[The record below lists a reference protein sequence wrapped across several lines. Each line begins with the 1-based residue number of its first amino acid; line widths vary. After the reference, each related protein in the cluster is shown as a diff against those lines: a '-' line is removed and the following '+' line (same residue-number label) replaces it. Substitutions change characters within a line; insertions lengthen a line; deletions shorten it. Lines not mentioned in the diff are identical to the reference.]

1 MAEKPTSTLTKKA
14 STASHQPSSKLTKL
28 TSTVLAWQLKQMN
41 RLGHL
46 LSGVSVVGATLLTT
60 SSLNLAQ
67 FMENQAQS
75 MFYLLRGPIAP
86 NEDIVILAIDDQSIS
101 IPEDYYG
108 TDSKQYAYL
117 EPLKSFPYQR
127 HAYAIAIEKLIA
139 SGARSV
145 AINVLF
151 DTPSSYG
158 VEDDEKL
165 RSSLQQHGTKVT
177 LAALYEN
184 SHTYQGQTTQLKL
197 PSQMFL
203 TGATSVGLVNFPIE
217 PDGKIH
223 KLASELHKLTP
234 EENALTP
241 KIPTFSEA
249 VLRSAN
255 VKYPKPKGSRIYFN
269 GAAGTFKVIP
279 FWYLFDPQNWDTF
292 LQQGKVFQD
301 KIVLIGATAK
311 LSNDYHPVAVSDS
324 WLYQTPM
331 SGVEIHASAI
341 ATLMEGKTVALAIE
355 TPQGRGLF
363 VLALVGGY
371 AVIVARIKR
380 GISRLVYCLGG
391 AIAWSTT
398 SYILFVYAQF
408 LIPTAVPVGAITLI
422 GLGYLGT
429 EAFRE
434 IVRKSQ
440 LIDIFQK
447 YASHY
452 VVQEILSQQDDLRDL
467 LQQRSKAVSGK
478 ILDWRYKIVKVLG
491 SGGFS
496 ETYVAEDTKLPGN
509 PLCVVKQLKPVN
521 NKSEQLA
528 VARRLFN
535 SEAQTLQKLG
545 THNQIPQLLAYF
557 EEEEEFYLVQEYIIG
572 HALSQE
578 LPKGKRLPQTAVIE
592 ILRDLLQTLTFVHQ
606 NGVIHRDIKPSN
618 IIRREKD
625 QKLVLIDFGAVK
637 EVTTQLLDH
646 QEQTAF
652 TIGIGTKGYAPTEQC
667 FGRPQ
672 YSSDIYAVGM
682 IGIKALTGM
691 TPHEIVRDANGELK
705 WIDKA
710 YVSHTLAN
718 ILSQMVREDFQQRY
732 QSAPQ
737 ALAALNN
744 LINSEEGQL
753 PTQGVSMTT
762 VILEDDSDTPTTPWT
777 GALDETPSI
786 SSTSILPP
794 RNQS

>member
-1 MAEKPTSTLTKKA
+1 MAEEPTSTLTKKA
-14 STASHQPSSKLTKL
+14 SSASHQPSSKLTKV
-28 TSTVLAWQLKQMN
+28 TSTVLAWQSKLMT

-46 LSGVSVVGATLLTT
+46 LSGVSVVGSALLTT
-60 SSLNLAQ
+60 SGLNLPQ

-75 MFYLLRGPIAP
+75 IFYLLRGPIATT
-86 NEDIVILAIDDQSIS
+86 EDIVILAIDDQSIS

-108 TDSKQYAYL
+108 TDPHLYAYL
-117 EPLKSFPYQR
+117 EPLKAFPYQR
-127 HAYAIAIEKLIA
+127 HAYAYAIEKLIVA
-139 SGARSV
+139 GARSV
-145 AINVLF
+145 AVNVVF

-158 VEDDEKL
+158 VKDDEKL
-165 RSSLQQHGTKVT
+165 RSSLQRYGAKVT

-184 SHTYQGQTTQLKL
+184 SQTYQGRTTQLKL
-197 PSQMFL
+197 PQQMFL
-203 TGATSVGLVNFPIE
+203 TGATSVGLVNFPVE
-217 PDGKIH
+217 ENGKIH
-223 KLASELHKLTP
+223 RLASEFPKLIP
-234 EENALTP
+234 EENALSV
-241 KIPTFSEA
+241 KIPAFDEA

-269 GAAGTFKVIP
+269 GSAGTFKVIP
-279 FWYLFDPQNWDTF
+279 FWYLFDTQNWDTF
-292 LQQGKVFQD
+292 LQQGKIFKD
-301 KIVLIGATAK
+301 KIVLIGATAR

-331 SGVEIHASAI
+331 SGVEIHANAI
-341 ATLMEGKTVALAIE
+341 ATLMEGKTVASAIE

-363 VLALVGGY
+363 VLVLVGGC
-371 AVIVARIKR
+371 AVIVARKKR
-380 GISRLVYCLGG
+380 GASRFVWCLVV
-391 AIAWSTT
+391 AIAWTGI
-398 SYILFVYAQF
+398 SYVLFVYGQ
-408 LIPTAVPVGAITLI
+408 LIFPTAVPVGAIVFI

-429 EAFRE
+429 EVFRE

-467 LQQRSKAVSGK
+467 LQQRSIAVSGK

-521 NKSEQLA
+521 NKSDQLA

-557 EEEEEFYLVQEYIIG
+557 EQEEEFYLVQEYIIG

-578 LPKGKRLPQTAVIE
+578 LPIGKRLPETAVIE
-592 ILRDLLQTLTFVHQ
+592 ILRDLLQTLAFVHQ
-606 NGVIHRDIKPSN
+606 NSVIHRDIKPSN

-625 QKLVLIDFGAVK
+625 KKLVLIDFGAVK
-637 EVTTQLLDH
+637 EATTQLLDH

-682 IGIKALTGM
+682 IGIKALTGIA
-691 TPHEIVRDANGELK
+691 PHEIARDTNGELK
-705 WIDKA
+705 WLDRAK
-710 YVSHTLAN
+710 VSHTLAN
-718 ILSQMVREDFQQRY
+718 ILSKMVREDFQQRY
-732 QSAPQ
+732 QSAQ
-737 ALAALNN
+737 EALAALNE
-744 LINSEEGQL
+744 LVNSSEGQL
-753 PTQGVSMTT
+753 PTQSSMTT
-762 VILEDDSDTPTTPWT
+762 VIWEDDYDTPTTPWT
-777 GALDETPSI
+777 GALDETPNSI

-794 RNQS
+794 RNQ